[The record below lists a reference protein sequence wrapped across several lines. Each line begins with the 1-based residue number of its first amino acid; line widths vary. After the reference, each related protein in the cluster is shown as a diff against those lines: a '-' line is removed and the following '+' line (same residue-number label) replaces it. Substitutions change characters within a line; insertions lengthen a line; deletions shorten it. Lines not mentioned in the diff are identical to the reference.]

1 MKIGNKIILVVISV
15 IGLYTTFIV
24 ASDINTIYDKIS
36 DFKIEFIPIIL
47 SLVTL
52 GWFVLFLRWQLLLR
66 NAKIFIPTKDSF
78 LVYTSGFALT
88 IIPGKVGELVKSQL
102 LKTKFGIARSKTVP
116 IVLLE
121 QFYTAVG
128 IVLLSF
134 FGIWYFELGV
144 YVLGFFTIALIFAFI
159 LLTSRKAFNKI
170 VSLFEKRKF
179 TSKFVEPLSSS
190 YDSIKSG
197 IRGPITLYAI
207 GLSMLFWLI
216 ESISVYFVLS
226 SFGIIEIEFL
236 KVIPTYTTSIMLG
249 ILSFLPMGIGV
260 VEGSLAGFFS
270 LQGIDV
276 ALSLTIVIVIRLF
289 TRWYPVS
296 FGFISLKLSGGLTD
310 NQNSD
315 DSKIN

>member
-1 MKIGNKIILVVISV
+1 MKIVNKIIVVVIVV
-15 IGLYTTFIV
+15 IGLYTAFIA
-24 ASDINTIYDKIS
+24 ASDVSTIYDKIS

-47 SLVTL
+47 LLVTS

-66 NAKIFIPTKDSF
+66 NAGIFIPTKDSF
-78 LVYTSGFALT
+78 LVFTSGFALT

-128 IVLLSF
+128 IVALSF

-144 YVLGFFTIALIFAFI
+144 YVLGFFTIALVFAFI

-190 YDSIKSG
+190 YDSIRKG
-197 IRGPITLYAI
+197 MRGPIMVYAI

-226 SFGIIEIEFL
+226 SFGVIEIEFL

-276 ALSLTIVIVIRLF
+276 ALSLTIVIIIRLF
-289 TRWYPVS
+289 TRWYGVS

-310 NQNSD
+310 NQNSA
-315 DSKIN
+315 DSKI